1 MQLFDPICDS
11 GFTVTAIAAQAAPQA
26 PRHSAQP
33 YSPAHAYAA
42 APSRRFE
49 RVAVSSIFGDP
60 MDRRT
65 WSAAPYNVASC
76 LQKLGIAV
84 EGIHSGGTRGE
95 RGLLALHYMMTG
107 YGRPHSSEAVLRL
120 DSARRKAA
128 ERLAETARRRRI
140 RHILHTGTLDLPPVD
155 REDGV
160 KHYLYCDQ
168 TWALSL
174 AHRTDL
180 SDYSQ
185 RAVESFEESE
195 RAALDSVE
203 HIFTFG
209 HYVRDHMIAHYGLP
223 PEKVTAVG
231 SGMGQIE
238 PYDQPKD
245 YSRPHLLFVAKHL
258 FVAKGGNLLVEA
270 FRIAQAERPD
280 LLLNIVGDPASAGH
294 VATHP
299 GIHFHPHL
307 PWRELQRLYRV
318 SSLLA
323 QPMLNDPWGQVY
335 LEALLSRTP
344 VIGLRRNGLPEIVE
358 NGQHG
363 FLVEDADP
371 QALASTIL
379 DALSDPQRLTEMGWS
394 GQQHVLQTY
403 SWDAVAN
410 RIAFG

>member
-1 MQLFDPICDS
+1 MHLFDPFVNQDS
-11 GFTVTAIAAQAAPQA
+11 TVTAIASQAAHLASVPT
-26 PRHSAQP
+26 RHYADT
-33 YSPAHAYAA
+33 HAIGTG
-42 APSRRFE
+42 PVRRFE
-49 RVAVSSIFGDP
+49 RVAVSSVFGDP

-65 WSAAPYNVASC
+65 WSAAPYSVASC

-84 EGIHSGGTRGE
+84 EGIHSGGSRSE
-95 RGLLALHYMMTG
+95 RGLLALRYMMTG
-107 YGRPHSSEAVLRL
+107 YGRPHSGEAVLRL
-120 DSARRKAA
+120 ATARRRAA
-128 ERLAETARRRRI
+128 ERLAEIARRRRI

-174 AHRTDL
+174 AHRPDRA
-180 SDYSQ
+180 DYSR
-185 RAVESFEESE
+185 RAIEIFEDVE
-195 RAALDSVE
+195 RAALDSAE

-238 PYDQPKD
+238 PYDQAKD

-258 FVAKGGNLLVEA
+258 FAAKGGNLLVDA
-270 FRIAQAERPD
+270 FRIAQQHRPD
-280 LLLNIVGDPASAGH
+280 LVLNIVGDPASASH
-294 VATHP
+294 VAAQP

-318 SSLLA
+318 STLLV

-344 VIGLRRNGLPEIVE
+344 VVGLRRNGLPEIVE
-358 NGQHG
+358 NGLHG
-363 FLVEDADP
+363 FLVDDADP
-371 QALASTIL
+371 QALAWTIL
-379 DALSDPQRLTEMGWS
+379 DALSDQQRLAEMGWS

>member
-1 MQLFDPICDS
+1 
-11 GFTVTAIAAQAAPQA
+11 
-26 PRHSAQP
+26 
-33 YSPAHAYAA
+33 
-42 APSRRFE
+42 
-49 RVAVSSIFGDP
+49 

-65 WSAAPYNVASC
+65 WSAAPYNVAFC

-84 EGIHSGGTRGE
+84 EGIHSGGSRGE
-95 RGLLALHYMMTG
+95 RGLLALHYLLHG
-107 YGRPHSSEAVLRL
+107 FGRPHSGEAVLRL
-120 DSARRKAA
+120 TQARKRAA

-140 RHILHTGTLDLPPVD
+140 RHILHTGTLDLPPLD
-155 REDGV
+155 LDDGV

-174 AHRTDL
+174 QHRPDL
-180 SDYSQ
+180 RDYSH
-185 RAVESFEESE
+185 RAIENFEANE

-209 HYVRDHMIAHYGLP
+209 VYVRDHLISHYGVAA
-223 PEKVTAVG
+223 EKVTAVG

-258 FVAKGGNLLVEA
+258 FAAKGGNLLVEA
-270 FRIAQAERPD
+270 FKIARQSRAD
-280 LLLNIVGDPASAGH
+280 LQLDIVGDPASASH

-299 GIHFHPHL
+299 GIHFHAHL
-307 PWRELQRLYRV
+307 PWRELQRLYRI
-318 SSLLA
+318 STLLV

-358 NGQHG
+358 HGRHG
-363 FLVEDADP
+363 FLVDAPDP
-371 QALASTIL
+371 QALAATIL
-379 DALSDPQRLTEMGWS
+379 DALSDPQRLMQMGWG
-394 GQQHVLQTY
+394 GQAHVLQTY
-403 SWDAVAN
+403 SWEAVAN
-410 RIAFG
+410 RIAFN

>member
-1 MQLFDPICDS
+1 M
-11 GFTVTAIAAQAAPQA
+11 TAIAAQH
-26 PRHSAQP
+26 HSRV
-33 YSPAHAYAA
+33 PANATPPA
-42 APSRRFE
+42 RRFE

-95 RGLLALHYMMTG
+95 RGLLALRYIMTG

-120 DSARRKAA
+120 ASARRKAA

-140 RHILHTGTLDLPPVD
+140 RHILHMGTLDLPPVD
-155 REDGV
+155 RDDGV

-174 AHRTDL
+174 AHRPDI
-180 SDYSQ
+180 SDYSR
-185 RAVESFEESE
+185 RAVENFEATE

-203 HIFTFG
+203 HVFTFG

-258 FVAKGGNLLVEA
+258 FAAKGGNLLVEA
-270 FRIAQAERPD
+270 FRIAQQQRPD
-280 LLLNIVGDPASAGH
+280 LLLNIVGDPASASH
-294 VATHP
+294 VATTHP

-318 SSLLA
+318 STILV

-344 VIGLRRNGLPEIVE
+344 VIGLHRNGLPEIVE
-358 NGQHG
+358 NGHHG
-363 FLVEDADP
+363 FLVEDANP
-371 QALASTIL
+371 QALAGTIL
-379 DALSDPQRLTEMGWS
+379 GALSDPQRLAEMGWS
-394 GQQHVLQTY
+394 GQQHVLQSY

>member
-1 MQLFDPICDS
+1 MHLLDAFANQDLP
-11 GFTVTAIAAQAAPQA
+11 VTAIATQLSS
-26 PRHSAQP
+26 HSD
-33 YSPAHAYAA
+33 AYAM
-42 APSRRFE
+42 PQRRFE

-65 WSAAPYNVASC
+65 WSAAPYSVASC

-95 RGLLALHYMMTG
+95 RGLLALHYLMT

-120 DSARRKAA
+120 PSARRKAA

-140 RHILHTGTLDLPPVD
+140 RHIIHTGTLDLPPVD

-174 AHRTDL
+174 AHRPDL
-180 SDYSQ
+180 SAYSR
-185 RAVESFEESE
+185 RAVDNFEKTE
-195 RAALDSVE
+195 RTALDSVE

-258 FVAKGGNLLVEA
+258 FAAKGGNLLINA
-270 FRIAQAERPD
+270 FRIAQRQRPD
-280 LLLNIVGDPASAGH
+280 LLLNIVGDPASASH

-318 SSLLA
+318 STLLV

-335 LEALLSRTP
+335 LEAMLSRTP
-344 VIGLRRNGLPEIVE
+344 VIGLHRNGLPEIVE

-363 FLVEDADP
+363 FLVEAADP

>member
-1 MQLFDPICDS
+1 
-11 GFTVTAIAAQAAPQA
+11 VTAIAAQH
-26 PRHSAQP
+26 HSRI
-33 YSPAHAYAA
+33 PANAT
-42 APSRRFE
+42 PPVRRFE

-95 RGLLALHYMMTG
+95 RGLLALHYIMTG

-120 DSARRKAA
+120 ASARRKAA

-140 RHILHTGTLDLPPVD
+140 RHILHMGTLDLPPVD
-155 REDGV
+155 RDDGV

-174 AHRTDL
+174 AHRPDI
-180 SDYSQ
+180 SDYSR
-185 RAVESFEESE
+185 RAVANFEATE

-203 HIFTFG
+203 HVFTFG

-258 FVAKGGNLLVEA
+258 FSAKGGNLLVEA
-270 FRIAQAERPD
+270 FRIAQQQRPD
-280 LLLNIVGDPASAGH
+280 LLLNIVGDPASASH
-294 VATHP
+294 VATTHP

-318 SSLLA
+318 STILV

-344 VIGLRRNGLPEIVE
+344 VIGLNRNGLPEIVE
-358 NGQHG
+358 NGHHG

-371 QALASTIL
+371 QALAGTIL
-379 DALSDPQRLTEMGWS
+379 GALSDPQRLTEMGWS
-394 GQQHVLQTY
+394 GQQHVLQSY

>member
-1 MQLFDPICDS
+1 M
-11 GFTVTAIAAQAAPQA
+11 TAIAAQHHSHAPA
-26 PRHSAQP
+26 NATP
-33 YSPAHAYAA
+33 PA
-42 APSRRFE
+42 RRFE

-95 RGLLALHYMMTG
+95 RGLLALYYMMTG

-120 DSARRKAA
+120 ASARRKAA

-140 RHILHTGTLDLPPVD
+140 RHILHMGTLDLPPVD
-155 REDGV
+155 RDDGV

-174 AHRTDL
+174 AHRPDI
-180 SDYSQ
+180 SAYSR
-185 RAVESFEESE
+185 RAVANFEVTE

-203 HIFTFG
+203 HVFTFG
-209 HYVRDHMIAHYGLP
+209 HYVRDHMIAHYCLP

-258 FVAKGGNLLVEA
+258 FAAKGGNLLVEA
-270 FRIAQAERPD
+270 FRIAQRQRPD
-280 LLLNIVGDPASAGH
+280 LLLNIVGDPASASH
-294 VATHP
+294 VATTHP

-318 SSLLA
+318 STILV

-344 VIGLRRNGLPEIVE
+344 VVGLHRNGLPEIVE

-363 FLVEDADP
+363 FLVETADP
-371 QALASTIL
+371 QALAATIL
-379 DALSDPQRLTEMGWS
+379 DALSDPQRLAEMGWS
-394 GQQHVLQTY
+394 GQQHVLQSY